1 MPASDFGSFAMT
13 IPMLMWYMKKF
24 KEVRENNQEVR

>member
-13 IPMLMWYMKKF
+13 IPMLMWYMKRLRREGV
-24 KEVRENNQEVR
+24 KE

>member
-1 MPASDFGSFAMT
+1 MT

>member
-13 IPMLMWYMKKF
+13 IPMLMWYMKKL
-24 KEVRENNQEVR
+24 KVNSE